1 MDEEK
6 LLIGIDLSTASEVL
20 IELIMEDAADV
31 SVFEEIAE
39 ANTHRPEILR
49 LLLDSPETPDEA
61 RALVSGM
68 LSIPAKPKS
77 AIVRTQK
84 TPEVRAQSIL
94 QRIQKLSVSERI
106 QLALR
111 GGKEIRTILM
121 RDPNKEVC
129 LTVLGNPKL
138 TDTEVE
144 EISRSRSISDDVV
157 RQIAANPEWTRSYG
171 VKINLVNNPKTPIP
185 TSIRFLN
192 FLTKRDVAMISKSKN
207 VPSQVATAA
216 KKLIQ
221 KRETP
226 KE

>member
-1 MDEEK
+1 MDDEK
-6 LLIGIDLSTASEVL
+6 LLIGVDLSTASEVL
-20 IELIMEDAADV
+20 VELIIEDAVDV
-31 SVFEEIAE
+31 SVFEEIAR

-49 LLLDSPETPDEA
+49 ILLDSPETPDEA

-77 AIVRTQK
+77 EIVRAQK
-84 TPEVRAQSIL
+84 TPEARSQSIL

-106 QLALR
+106 QLALK

-144 EISRSRSISDDVV
+144 LIARSRSIPDEAL
-157 RQIAANPEWTRSYG
+157 RKITKKREWMKNYNIMLALLT
-171 VKINLVNNPKTPIP
+171 NPKLP
-185 TSIRFLN
+185 TGIGLHLVSELK
-192 FLTKRDVAMISKSKN
+192 TRDLAMLEKN
-207 VPSQVATAA
+207 RNVSEGLRGTA
-216 KKLIQ
+216 KKLL
-221 KRETP
+221 KAR
-226 KE
+226 KSH

>member
-20 IELIMEDAADV
+20 IELIIEDAVDL
-31 SVFEEIAE
+31 SVFEEIAR
-39 ANTHRPEILR
+39 ANTHRPEVLK

-77 AIVRTQK
+77 GIVRVQK

-94 QRIQKLSVSERI
+94 QRIQKLGVSEKI

-129 LTVLGNPKL
+129 LTVLQNPKL

-144 EISRSRSISDDVV
+144 LIARSRSIPDEAL
-157 RQIAANPEWTRSYG
+157 RMITKKREWMKNYNVMLALLT
-171 VKINLVNNPKTPIP
+171 NPKLPVGIAL
-185 TSIRFLN
+185 RLVGE
-192 FLTKRDVAMISKSKN
+192 LKTKDLSLLEKNKN
-207 VPSQVATAA
+207 VSEGLRGSA
-216 KKLIQ
+216 KKLLRAR
-221 KRETP
+221 KAH
-226 KE
+226 

>member
-1 MDEEK
+1 MDEEQ

-20 IELIMEDAADV
+20 IELIIEDAGDL
-31 SVFEEIAE
+31 SVFEEIAR

-49 LLLDSPETPDEA
+49 ILLDHPETPDEA
-61 RALVSGM
+61 RTLVSGM

-77 AIVRTQK
+77 EIVRTQK
-84 TPEVRAQSIL
+84 TPEVRTQSIL

-138 TDTEVE
+138 TDSEVE
-144 EISRSRSISDDVV
+144 LIARSRSIPDEAL
-157 RQIAANPEWTRSYG
+157 RKITKKREWMKNYNIMLALLTNPKLPG
-171 VKINLVNNPKTPIP
+171 GIGLNLVNELKT
-185 TSIRFLN
+185 
-192 FLTKRDVAMISKSKN
+192 RDLVMLEKN
-207 VPSQVATAA
+207 RNVSEGLRGTA
-216 KKLIQ
+216 KKILRAR
-221 KRETP
+221 KSH
-226 KE
+226 

>member
-31 SVFEEIAE
+31 SVFEEIAR
-39 ANTHRPEILR
+39 ANTHRPGILR

-68 LSIPAKPKS
+68 LSVPAKPKS

-84 TPEVRAQSIL
+84 TPEVRTQSIL

-138 TDTEVE
+138 TDSEVE
-144 EISRSRSISDDVV
+144 LIARSRSLPDEALRKITKK
-157 RQIAANPEWTRSYG
+157 REWIKNYNIMLALLTNPKLPG
-171 VKINLVNNPKTPIP
+171 GIGLHLVNELKT
-185 TSIRFLN
+185 
-192 FLTKRDVAMISKSKN
+192 RDLAMLEKN
-207 VPSQVATAA
+207 RNVSEGLRGTA
-216 KKLIQ
+216 KKLLRAR
-221 KRETP
+221 KSH
-226 KE
+226 

>member
-31 SVFEEIAE
+31 SVFEEIAM
-39 ANTHRPEILR
+39 ANRHRPEILR

-68 LSIPAKPKS
+68 LSVPAKPKS

-84 TPEVRAQSIL
+84 TPEVRTQSIL

-138 TDTEVE
+138 TDSEVE
-144 EISRSRSISDDVV
+144 LIARSRSIPDEAL
-157 RQIAANPEWTRSYG
+157 RKITKKREWMKNYNIMLALLTNPKLPG
-171 VKINLVNNPKTPIP
+171 GIGLHLVNELKT
-185 TSIRFLN
+185 
-192 FLTKRDVAMISKSKN
+192 RDLAMLEKN
-207 VPSQVATAA
+207 RNVSEGLRGTA
-216 KKLIQ
+216 KKILRAR
-221 KRETP
+221 KSH
-226 KE
+226 

>member
-6 LLIGIDLSTASEVL
+6 LLIGIDLSTASEAL
-20 IELIMEDAADV
+20 IELIIEDAVEA
-31 SVFEEIAE
+31 SVYEEIAR

-61 RALVSGM
+61 RTLVSGM

-77 AIVRTQK
+77 GIVRVQK

-94 QRIQKLSVSERI
+94 QRIQKLGVSEKI

-129 LTVLGNPKL
+129 LTVLDNPKL

-144 EISRSRSISDDVV
+144 LIARSRSIPDEALRKITKRREWMKNYNVILALLTNPKLPSG
-157 RQIAANPEWTRSYG
+157 IALP
-171 VKINLVNNPKTPIP
+171 LVNELKT
-185 TSIRFLN
+185 
-192 FLTKRDVAMISKSKN
+192 RDLAMLEKN
-207 VPSQVATAA
+207 RNVSEGLRGTA
-216 KKLIQ
+216 KKLLRAR
-221 KRETP
+221 KAH
-226 KE
+226 